1 MEFPFQFMWNKKD
14 AICVVTNCS
23 YILGEDH
30 QLSIVQDKFDKTK
43 LQDKFEVFYHSEIS
57 KESSVDLIT

>member
-1 MEFPFQFMWNKKD
+1 M
-14 AICVVTNCS
+14 VTNCS

-57 KESSVDLIT
+57 KQSSVDLIT